1 MMRKRLCCAGLLL
14 PLLAVAGC
22 GTDTKLTFR
31 QDVYP
36 ILQEKCL
43 DCHSPPNGKGYKISG
58 LNMESYETVMQGNLY
73 GPVVVPGDS
82 LHSVLIMFVE
92 GRVDETILMPHED
105 DEPLNTMEIATLR
118 TWVEQGA
125 TKD

>member
-1 MMRKRLCCAGLLL
+1 MLLL
-14 PLLAVAGC
+14 PILAVLGC
-22 GTDTKLTFR
+22 GADTKLTFLR
-31 QDVYP
+31 DVYP

-43 DCHSPPNGKGYKISG
+43 DCHSPPDGKGYKKSG
-58 LNMESYETVMQGNLY
+58 LNMESYETLMQGNLY

-92 GRVDETILMPHED
+92 GRVDETIIMPHEG
-105 DEPLNTMEIATLR
+105 DEPLNTLEIATLR

-125 TKD
+125 RKD

>member
-1 MMRKRLCCAGLLL
+1 MRKSLCCAVLLL
-14 PLLAVAGC
+14 PILAAPGC
-22 GTDTKLTFR
+22 GADTKLTFR

-36 ILQEKCL
+36 ILQEKCI
-43 DCHSPPNGKGYKISG
+43 DCHSPPAGKGYKISG
-58 LNMESYETVMQGNLY
+58 LNMESYETLMQGNLY

-92 GRVDETILMPHED
+92 ERVDETILMPHED
-105 DEPLNTMEIATLR
+105 GVPLNTMEVATLR